1 MQISVSFTDHQ
12 KLSTQAYIDN
22 IHISFLKKKKKIQ
35 KLMWG
40 NWNKSWNL
48 IHVNGMDMSL

>member
-22 IHISFLKKKKKIQ
+22 IHISFLKKKK
-35 KLMWG
+35 
-40 NWNKSWNL
+40 NPET
-48 IHVNGMDMSL
+48 HVR